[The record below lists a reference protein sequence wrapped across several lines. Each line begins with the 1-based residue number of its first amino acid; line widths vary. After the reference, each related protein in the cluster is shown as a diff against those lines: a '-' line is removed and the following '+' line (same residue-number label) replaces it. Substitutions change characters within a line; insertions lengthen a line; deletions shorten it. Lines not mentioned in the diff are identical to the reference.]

1 MKEIFEK
8 FYFKILND
16 EHKKYELRE
25 EYINKKILE
34 EQEQREMEE
43 QKKQQ
48 KNEKILLILKII
60 FYIIAFIVCAP
71 IAFCL
76 LLVFAAMKGEK

>member
-1 MKEIFEK
+1 ME
-8 FYFKILND
+8 
-16 EHKKYELRE
+16 
-25 EYINKKILE
+25 NKKILE
-34 EQEQREMEE
+34 EQEQREMEK

-48 KNEKILLILKII
+48 KNEKIFLILKII

-76 LLVFAAMKGEK
+76 LLVLAAMKGEK